1 LVAAAGWWK
10 VSGEYKP
17 LDEQTLNL
25 VKHLAV
31 LIADVDV
38 SRFYVEVKN
47 HAGESAIVFMVS
59 GNEVCDKL
67 RPVLDKLCPRQMVR
81 DGEVQP

>member
-1 LVAAAGWWK
+1 